1 MSLPLPAP
9 LPSWLRAPS
18 PWIAALASLL
28 AGCLLFLSSPPHD
41 LWPLTWVGLVPTL
54 WAVMRAP
61 THRRAFLHGL
71 LTGAVI
77 SAGGFPWIVGLLHRF
92 AGLPLIAALPVFLLF
107 CLAQGAVFGL
117 FAWLLRVVVA
127 RTRLPFAL
135 AVPLVLVP
143 LEMVYPFLLPWYF
156 AIAQAWVL
164 PVIQLAEITGPLGVT
179 FCLAMVNGVI
189 YDLLDARIEARPL
202 PRRPLLGAALTMA
215 VVLAFGLLRIHQ
227 IDARW
232 AAAPKLRV
240 GIVQP
245 NIRYDLKPQADP
257 QDRAAGAAEEQL
269 LAENNR
275 KHQEASARLEAQ
287 GAELIVWPESS
298 YPYELPHLAEPVE
311 NLDVRLRGSFH
322 APLLFGA
329 VTHDRERKV
338 WFNSALLLDR
348 RGQLSAPYDKI
359 FLLVFGEY
367 IPLADTFPALEDLFP
382 DMAPF
387 ARGRGPT
394 TFSLPD
400 ARAPGGAW
408 RLGPLICDEDILQRF
423 GTDVGR
429 LHPHVFVNLTN
440 DAWFGAGG
448 EPWQHLAL
456 AVFRAVEH
464 RTGMVRATQT
474 GVSSFLDAT
483 GRLRKHLDVRDPPEE
498 GSIPADIALDEVAM
512 LEGGHTV
519 YAGIGSLWGHVDL
532 LGLLLGVVLVLV
544 LGVAL
549 RDHRREN

>member
-1 MSLPLPAP
+1 M
-9 LPSWLRAPS
+9 
-18 PWIAALASLL
+18 
-28 AGCLLFLSSPPHD
+28 
-41 LWPLTWVGLVPTL
+41 
-54 WAVMRAP
+54 
-61 THRRAFLHGL
+61 
-71 LTGAVI
+71 
-77 SAGGFPWIVGLLHRF
+77 
-92 AGLPLIAALPVFLLF
+92 
-107 CLAQGAVFGL
+107 
-117 FAWLLRVVVA
+117 
-127 RTRLPFAL
+127 
-135 AVPLVLVP
+135 
-143 LEMVYPFLLPWYF
+143 
-156 AIAQAWVL
+156 
-164 PVIQLAEITGPLGVT
+164 
-179 FCLAMVNGVI
+179 
-189 YDLLDARIEARPL
+189 
-202 PRRPLLGAALTMA
+202 
-215 VVLAFGLLRIHQ
+215 
-227 IDARW
+227 
-232 AAAPKLRV
+232 
-240 GIVQP
+240 
-245 NIRYDLKPQADP
+245 
-257 QDRAAGAAEEQL
+257 
-269 LAENNR
+269 
-275 KHQEASARLEAQ
+275 
-287 GAELIVWPESS
+287 
-298 YPYELPHLAEPVE
+298 
-311 NLDVRLRGSFH
+311 
-322 APLLFGA
+322 
-329 VTHDRERKV
+329 THDRERKV

-348 RGQLSAPYDKI
+348 QGQLSAPYDKI

-456 AVFRAVEH
+456 AVFRTVEH

-498 GSIPADIALDEVAM
+498 GAIPADIALDEVAM

-519 YAGIGSLWGHVDL
+519 YAGIGSLWGHADL
-532 LGLLLGVVLVLV
+532 LGLLLGVALVLV